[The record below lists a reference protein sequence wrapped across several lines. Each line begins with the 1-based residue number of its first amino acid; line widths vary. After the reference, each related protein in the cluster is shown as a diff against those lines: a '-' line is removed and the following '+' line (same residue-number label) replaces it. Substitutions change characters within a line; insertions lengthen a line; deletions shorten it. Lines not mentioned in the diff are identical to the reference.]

1 MYIYKIT
8 NKLNGLSYI
17 GQTHNVFERWR
28 QHCARKNRTL
38 GIAIEKDGIE
48 NFTFEILEKTN
59 SDLVNEREY
68 YWINHYKSYPEGYNS
83 NPGLISNKEKKEE
96 KEKKKEKEDKKEKEK
111 KHTHRTP
118 NWAGHPVVALDPKTN
133 EVIQIFDSIAE
144 AQEFCKC
151 GNSGNISAVCRGRG
165 RTAYGYAWKYLE
177 DLE

>member
-17 GQTHNVFERWR
+17 GQTGDVFERWR

-48 NFTFEILEKTN
+48 NFTFEVLEKTT
-59 SDLVNEREY
+59 STLADERER
-68 YWINHYKSYPEGYNS
+68 YWINYYKSYPEGYNS
-83 NPGLISNKEKKEE
+83 NAGPSI
-96 KEKKKEKEDKKEKEK
+96 DKKEKK
-111 KHTHRTP
+111 QNINRTP
-118 NWAGHPVVALDPKTN
+118 NGRGHSVVALNPKTK
-133 EVIQIFDSIAE
+133 EIVRIFDSIAD
-144 AQEFCKC
+144 AQEFCNC

>member
-8 NKLNGLSYI
+8 NKLNGLSYV
-17 GQTHNVFERWR
+17 GQTGDVFERWR

-59 SDLVNEREY
+59 SDLANEREC
-68 YWINHYKSYPEGYNS
+68 YWINYYKSYPEGYNS
-83 NPGLISNKEKKEE
+83 NPGPVTNKG
-96 KEKKKEKEDKKEKEK
+96 KKKKNIN
-111 KHTHRTP
+111 RTS
-118 NWAGHPVVALDPKTN
+118 NGNGHPVVALDPKTKAI
-133 EVIQIFDSIAE
+133 IQIFDSIAD
-144 AQEFCKC
+144 AQKFCQC

>member
-17 GQTHNVFERWR
+17 GQSGDVFERWR
-28 QHCARKNRTL
+28 QHCAKKNRTL

-59 SDLVNEREY
+59 SDLANERER
-68 YWINHYKSYPEGYNS
+68 YWINYYKSYPEGYNS
-83 NPGLISNKEKKEE
+83 NAGPSVNKEKER
-96 KEKKKEKEDKKEKEK
+96 KKKV
-111 KHTHRTP
+111 TSRTP
-118 NWAGHPVVALDPKTN
+118 NRNGHPVAALEPKTKAI
-133 EVIQIFDSIAE
+133 IQIFDSIAE
-144 AQEFCKC
+144 AQAFCKC

>member
-17 GQTHNVFERWR
+17 GQTGDVFERWR

-48 NFTFEILEKTN
+48 NFTFEILEKTS
-59 SDLVNEREY
+59 SDLANERECF
-68 YWINHYKSYPEGYNS
+68 WIEYYKSYPEGYNS
-83 NPGLISNKEKKEE
+83 NAGPVSKEKKENIN
-96 KEKKKEKEDKKEKEK
+96 
-111 KHTHRTP
+111 RTST
-118 NWAGHPVVALDPKTN
+118 GTCHPVVALDPKT
-133 EVIQIFDSIAE
+133 EEIIQIFDSIAE

-177 DLE
+177 DLN

>member
-17 GQTHNVFERWR
+17 GQTSDVFERWR

-59 SDLVNEREY
+59 SDLANERER
-68 YWINHYKSYPEGYNS
+68 YWINYYKSYPEGYNS
-83 NPGLISNKEKKEE
+83 NAGPDTNKKRER
-96 KEKKKEKEDKKEKEK
+96 
-111 KHTHRTP
+111 KHTTRVP
-118 NWAGHPVVALDPKTN
+118 NGNGHPVAALDPKTK
-133 EVIQIFDSIAE
+133 EIIQIFDSIAD

>member
-17 GQTHNVFERWR
+17 GQTSDVFERWR

-48 NFTFEILEKTN
+48 NFTFEKLEKTN
-59 SDLVNEREY
+59 SDLANERER
-68 YWINHYKSYPEGYNS
+68 YWINYYKSYPEGYNS
-83 NPGLISNKEKKEE
+83 NAGPDTNKKRERKN
-96 KEKKKEKEDKKEKEK
+96 
-111 KHTHRTP
+111 TTRVP
-118 NWAGHPVVALDPKTN
+118 NGNGHPVAALDPKTK
-133 EVIQIFDSIAE
+133 EIIQIFDSIAD

>member
-17 GQTHNVFERWR
+17 GQTGDVFERWR

-59 SDLVNEREY
+59 SDLANERECF
-68 YWINHYKSYPEGYNS
+68 WIEYYKSYPEGYNS
-83 NPGLISNKEKKEE
+83 NAGPVS
-96 KEKKKEKEDKKEKEK
+96 KEKKKKNIN
-111 KHTHRTP
+111 RTP
-118 NWAGHPVVALDPKTN
+118 NGSGHPVVALDPKTG
-133 EVIQIFDSIAE
+133 EIIQIFDSIAD
-144 AQEFCKC
+144 AQAFCKC

-177 DLE
+177 DLN

>member
-17 GQTHNVFERWR
+17 GQTGDVFERWR

-38 GIAIEKDGIE
+38 GIAIEKDGIK

-59 SDLVNEREY
+59 SDLANEREC
-68 YWINHYKSYPEGYNS
+68 YWINYYKSYPEGYNS
-83 NPGLISNKEKKEE
+83 NPGPTINR
-96 KEKKKEKEDKKEKEK
+96 EKKKKNIG
-111 KHTHRTP
+111 RTP
-118 NWAGHPVVALDPKTN
+118 NGNGHPVVALDPKT
-133 EVIQIFDSIAE
+133 EEIIQIFDSIAD
-144 AQEFCKC
+144 AQAFCKC

-177 DLE
+177 DLN

>member
-17 GQTHNVFERWR
+17 GQTSDVFERWR
-28 QHCARKNRTL
+28 QHYARKNRTL

-48 NFTFEILEKTN
+48 NFTFEILEKTI
-59 SDLVNEREY
+59 SELANERER
-68 YWINHYKSYPEGYNS
+68 YWINYYKSYPEGYNS
-83 NPGLISNKEKKEE
+83 NAGPSTNKKRERKI
-96 KEKKKEKEDKKEKEK
+96 
-111 KHTHRTP
+111 TSRTP
-118 NWAGHPVVALDPKTN
+118 NGKGHPVAALDPETKAI
-133 EVIQIFDSIAE
+133 IQIFDSIAD

>member
-17 GQTHNVFERWR
+17 GQTSDVFERWR

-59 SDLVNEREY
+59 SDLANERER
-68 YWINHYKSYPEGYNS
+68 YWINYYKSYPEGYNS
-83 NPGLISNKEKKEE
+83 NAGPDTNKKRERKK
-96 KEKKKEKEDKKEKEK
+96 
-111 KHTHRTP
+111 TSRVP
-118 NWAGHPVVALDPKTN
+118 NGNGHPVAALDPKTK
-133 EVIQIFDSIAE
+133 EIIQIFDSIAD

>member
-17 GQTHNVFERWR
+17 GQSGDVFERWR
-28 QHCARKNRTL
+28 QHCSRKNRTL

-48 NFTFEILEKTN
+48 NFTFEILEKTDSN
-59 SDLVNEREY
+59 LANEREC
-68 YWINHYKSYPEGYNS
+68 YWISYYKAYPEGYNS
-83 NPGLISNKEKKEE
+83 NAGPSTNKERERRNTNRVPKGS
-96 KEKKKEKEDKKEKEK
+96 
-111 KHTHRTP
+111 T
-118 NWAGHPVVALDPKTN
+118 HPVAALDPKTQAI
-133 EVIQIFDSIAE
+133 VQIFDSIAD

-177 DLE
+177 DLENLE